1 MVMTMKK
8 IFSLLFFCISATA
21 NDFIIDF
28 DIPNNDQD
36 SNLIDLRAKAE
47 SIKLIRNN
55 AYRSFNINNSAKNEI
70 SKCWKDF
77 IKNKKIKITASESY
91 YKLINQDN
99 LLYRYRLYFD
109 PDRIFVENIS
119 KNDFI
124 KFCTNL
130 SNIN

>member
-1 MVMTMKK
+1 MAMTMKK

-21 NDFIIDF
+21 NNFIIDF
-28 DIPNNDQD
+28 DIPNNNQD

-47 SIKLIRNN
+47 SIKLIRNY

-77 IKNKKIKITASESY
+77 IKNKKIKITASQSY
-91 YKLINQDN
+91 YKLINQDD
-99 LLYRYRLYFD
+99 LIYRYRLYFD
-109 PDRIFVENIS
+109 PDRLLIENIS

-124 KFCTNL
+124 KFCRDLN
-130 SNIN
+130 NIN

>member
-99 LLYRYRLYFD
+99 LLHRYRLYFD

>member
-1 MVMTMKK
+1 MAMTMKK
-8 IFSLLFFCISATA
+8 IFSLLFFCINATA
-21 NDFIIDF
+21 NNFIIDF
-28 DIPNNDQD
+28 DIPNNNQD

-91 YKLINQDN
+91 YKLINQDD
-99 LLYRYRLYFD
+99 LIYRYRLYFD
-109 PDRIFVENIS
+109 PDRVFIENIS

-124 KFCTNL
+124 KFCRDL

>member
-1 MVMTMKK
+1 MAMTMKK
-8 IFSLLFFCISATA
+8 TFSLLFFCISAIA
-21 NDFIIDF
+21 NDFVIDF
-28 DIPNNDQD
+28 DIPNNNQD

-70 SKCWKDF
+70 SKCWQDF
-77 IKNKKIKITASESY
+77 IKNKKIKINASESY

-109 PDRIFVENIS
+109 PDRIFVEDIS

-124 KFCTNL
+124 KFCRNL

>member
-1 MVMTMKK
+1 MAMTMKK

-21 NDFIIDF
+21 NNFIIDF
-28 DIPNNDQD
+28 DIPNNNQD

-91 YKLINQDN
+91 YKLINQDD
-99 LLYRYRLYFD
+99 LIYSYRLYFD
-109 PDRIFVENIS
+109 PDRIFIENIS

-124 KFCTNL
+124 KFCRDLN
-130 SNIN
+130 NIN